1 MDFLKRL
8 ELLMNAR
15 EINKKVLAEQAKIP
29 VSTVY
34 SWWAKGYEGI
44 TLPTII
50 KLCDYFHCSMDWLC
64 CGEEC
69 EASAPALSPDEL
81 QLISAYRAADVAIQ
95 ISVKKL
101 LDIPEAKE
109 SGSAQSAM

>member
-44 TLPTII
+44 TLPTIN
-50 KLCDYFHCSMDWLC
+50 KLCEFFHCSMDWLC
-64 CGEEC
+64 CGEESK
-69 EASAPALSPDEL
+69 ANGSPLAPKEL
-81 QLISAYRAADVAIQ
+81 QLITAFRSADSRAQEDALEM
-95 ISVKKL
+95 L
-101 LDIPEAKE
+101 LAHPRAKTEE
-109 SGSAQSAM
+109 SLA